1 MLVVKVFPRTTPN
14 STLLLLCEW
23 KEESVMPLSPLFGKF
38 FVKWILLETT
48 VSNQNYEVVF
58 FLVLTVYYLTL
69 RKSELKIKLK
79 NVMRAKELHNVVIT
93 CSFFKT
99 LSCWINLS
107 LNPVLKFGANSC
119 LNGGGYNNYI

>member
-1 MLVVKVFPRTTPN
+1 
-14 STLLLLCEW
+14 
-23 KEESVMPLSPLFGKF
+23 MPLSPLFGKF

-99 LSCWINLS
+99 LSC
-107 LNPVLKFGANSC
+107 
-119 LNGGGYNNYI
+119 